1 MLFREPLR
9 VLSADDMAR
18 IHEAALT
25 ILQDVGMLF
34 DHPEARQILRSS
46 GAIVDDAAGVVKL
59 PRKLVQ
65 ASADRMRRAYADP
78 DRVPARM
85 CARYSHIRFRTEPLA
100 IHPDFSVNAGGFSV
114 FIHDL
119 DGRRR
124 HATRHDVLCAIN
136 MVNRLDA
143 ITFTGLPVSDQAVPA
158 RQRPVAMA
166 GLLAQHTTKFGGVE
180 TFEKSDIPYLIDIA
194 TVVKGSEAAVRAE
207 PILVGYGETR
217 SPLCFDRNMIDIFM
231 EYVRRGFPQTV
242 DTMPNAGATAPVTAA
257 GTLAL
262 GAAETLAALV
272 LAHALD
278 PDAVVGVDMI
288 PSTCDMQSGLFRY
301 SSPERWTLLMARVQM
316 ISEFYGCPSGVHGGK
331 TDSCHYD
338 EQCGYDKGL
347 TMMMPVLA
355 GAVGIGT
362 VGHLENAV
370 TFSPVQ
376 LAIDAA
382 FADGVRA
389 SLRGIEV
396 NDDTLALDV
405 IREVG
410 IGGNYLGHEHTATRF
425 RDTTFNHP
433 LLQHLPWDSAQSA
446 GDMLSRARAQAREL
460 WQPAQPVLRDDQIRA
475 IDAIVA
481 RAAKRA

>member
-1 MLFREPLR
+1 MFFREPLR

-18 IHEAALT
+18 IHDAALT

-34 DHPEARQILRSS
+34 DHPEARQLLRKA
-46 GAIVDDAAGVVKL
+46 GATVDDATGVVKF
-59 PRKLVQ
+59 PRRLVQ
-65 ASADRMRRAYADP
+65 ASVDQMRRAYANP
-78 DRVPARM
+78 VRQPARM
-85 CARYSHIRFRTEPLA
+85 SARYSHVRFRTEPLA

-119 DGRRR
+119 EGRRR
-124 HATRHDVLCAIN
+124 TATRHDVLCALN
-136 MVNRLDA
+136 LVNQLDA

-158 RQRPVAMA
+158 RLRPVAMA
-166 GLLAQHTTKFGGVE
+166 GLLAQHTAKFGGVE

-194 TVVKGSEAAVRAE
+194 TVVKGSEDAVRAE

-231 EYVRRGFPQTV
+231 EYIRRGFPQTV
-242 DTMPNAGATAPVTAA
+242 DTMPNAGATAPATAA
-257 GTLAL
+257 GVLAM
-262 GAAETLAALV
+262 GAAETLGAVV
-272 LAHALD
+272 LAHAID

-347 TMMMPVLA
+347 TVMMPVLA

-376 LAIDAA
+376 LVIDAA

-396 NDDTLALDV
+396 NDETLGLDA

-410 IGGNYLGHEHTATRF
+410 IGGNFFGHDHTAAHF
-425 RDTTFNHP
+425 RETLFNHP
-433 LLQHLPWDSAQSA
+433 LLQHQPWDSAQA
-446 GDMLSRARAQAREL
+446 GGDMLSRARARAREL
-460 WQPAQPVLRDDQIRA
+460 WQPAAPILRDDQHRA
-475 IDAIVA
+475 IEAILA
-481 RAAKRA
+481 RATKRA